1 MRISFY
7 KPSDWTV
14 IITSKIRDKLK
25 INKVGLAKFILY
37 YSQTEYKKEEHIPF
51 EFFRKLNY
59 KTLDHLF
66 CNYILNDKEFT
77 MENNIIGISNL
88 YDGVQKVIDYLILS
102 DKKIGTLILA
112 LALELKVESFW
123 IKALQGE
130 FKINDSDEM
139 KSSLRK
145 FKSFIDPNLE
155 LLFDNDE
162 IQKKIEEFSS
172 VYKDDFF
179 EHLSAISII
188 IFKLNKLNFW
198 IPSRFANEIGK
209 QIIALDFDNSGE
221 DTIHNGILKFYDHNV
236 LVNIQKC
243 WHEDALLVN
252 RIGIIKEMFSALK
265 EEYYFVVII
274 TCLTIVDYLIYEIVK
289 SANPI
294 TKNNYTNLGVIE
306 EMLKIIESIKI
317 TMKLSNFFPNDA
329 NFENGLR
336 ILQLVTLTNY
346 LKKEVF
352 SSSDRFEKNENEIL
366 NRHGILHGKLYNFG
380 TRENAYR
387 IIILIDDLL
396 FFYNHYIKKD
406 N

>member
-236 LVNIQKC
+236 LV
-243 WHEDALLVN
+243 
-252 RIGIIKEMFSALK
+252 
-265 EEYYFVVII
+265 
-274 TCLTIVDYLIYEIVK
+274 
-289 SANPI
+289 
-294 TKNNYTNLGVIE
+294 
-306 EMLKIIESIKI
+306 
-317 TMKLSNFFPNDA
+317 
-329 NFENGLR
+329 
-336 ILQLVTLTNY
+336 
-346 LKKEVF
+346 
-352 SSSDRFEKNENEIL
+352 
-366 NRHGILHGKLYNFG
+366 
-380 TRENAYR
+380 
-387 IIILIDDLL
+387 
-396 FFYNHYIKKD
+396 
-406 N
+406 